1 MKKVA
6 DKPKDID
13 GDGDI
18 DADDKEIARKYSKE
32 SVELEE
38 GSIKGSDNTRK
49 AELKR
54 AFRAGEERT
63 RERIHQNQV
72 PYRKPNMSKD
82 KTKKAAYDAG
92 ERSVGDIDGPYS
104 GEKRQKSQDKLATK
118 HHDDKLRHIRNS
130 PKPKLPESVDI
141 NLEEAA
147 DKEEQRMLQ
156 LARLG
161 LVDKADVSKLRIALA
176 QFKADKPL
184 TIQQRTML
192 LGVMQDL
199 ISVITG
205 DDMIFNRVKQDVRED
220 TNEDPPFTP
229 DPPKKNPVA
238 KAGKHGQGYSTA
250 RHLARM
256 ALKKFQDKKQ
266 SSKQDK

>member
-1 MKKVA
+1 MQSFKELDEASRFVASSDFKVSASGRKVHKMKKVA
-6 DKPKDID
+6 DAPKDMD

-32 SVELEE
+32 SVE
-38 GSIKGSDNTRK
+38 
-49 AELKR
+49 
-54 AFRAGEERT
+54 
-63 RERIHQNQV
+63 
-72 PYRKPNMSKD
+72 
-82 KTKKAAYDAG
+82 
-92 ERSVGDIDGPYS
+92 
-104 GEKRQKSQDKLATK
+104 
-118 HHDDKLRHIRNS
+118 
-130 PKPKLPESVDI
+130 
-141 NLEEAA
+141 LEEAA

-161 LVDKADVSKLRIALA
+161 LVDKADVSKLRIALG

-205 DDMIFNRVKQDVRED
+205 DDMIFNRVKQDVREG